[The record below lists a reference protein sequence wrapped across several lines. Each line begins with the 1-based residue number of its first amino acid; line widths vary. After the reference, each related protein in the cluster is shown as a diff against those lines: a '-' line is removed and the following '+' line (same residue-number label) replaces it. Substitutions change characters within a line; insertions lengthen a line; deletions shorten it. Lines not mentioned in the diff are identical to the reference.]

1 LNQDP
6 NQGEHVD
13 HVSLPQPV
21 LIEKSGAVLT
31 FTLNNPDA
39 ANEITGPMFDAMI
52 AALRSEAIEPT
63 ARVLRLR
70 ATGNA
75 FCKGRERAGRDA
87 VSIQAEVA
95 RLIELKKLL
104 RSSSLI
110 SVAEVQGDAFGFG
123 FGLAI
128 LCDFAIVSSAAR
140 LAFPEMKAG
149 LPPAAIM
156 AYLGRYALPK
166 RVFPMVLFG
175 EPMTPAVA
183 LDAGLIT
190 QIAEPDTLSLAT
202 DTLIERILALNET
215 GARDCKAFFQ
225 AAEENALEQNFRFA
239 TETLTVTTLR
249 LMQSR

>member
-1 LNQDP
+1 M
-6 NQGEHVD
+6 D

-21 LIEKSGAVLT
+21 IIERAGAVLT
-31 FTLNNPDA
+31 FTLNNPDSG
-39 ANEITGPMFDAMI
+39 NEITGPMFDAMV

-70 ATGNA
+70 AAGKA

-87 VSIQAEVA
+87 ASIHAEVA
-95 RLIELKKLL
+95 RLIELKRLL
-104 RSSSLI
+104 RGTSLI
-110 SVAEVQGDAFGFG
+110 TVAEVQGDAYGFG

-128 LCDFAIVSSAAR
+128 LCDFALVSTQAH

-175 EPMTPAVA
+175 DPLTPAVA
-183 LDAGLIT
+183 LEAGLIT
-190 QIAEPDTLSLAT
+190 QICEHEALPAAT
-202 DTLIERILALNET
+202 DALIERIIALNEA
-215 GARDCKAFFQ
+215 GARNCKGFFQ
-225 AAEENALEQNFRFA
+225 SAEENSLEQNFRYA
-239 TETLTVTTLR
+239 AETLTVSSLR
-249 LMQSR
+249 LMQNR

>member
-1 LNQDP
+1 M
-6 NQGEHVD
+6 D

-70 ATGNA
+70 AAGNA

-87 VSIQAEVA
+87 VSVHAEVA

-104 RSSSLI
+104 RSTSLI

-128 LCDFAIVSSAAR
+128 LCDFAIASSAAR

-175 EPMTPAVA
+175 DPMTPAVA
-183 LDAGLIT
+183 LEAGLIT
-190 QIAEPDTLSLAT
+190 QITEPDTLSVAT
-202 DTLIERILALNET
+202 DTLIERILALNEA
-215 GARDCKAFFQ
+215 GARNCKAFFQ

-239 TETLTVTTLR
+239 TETLTVTTMR
-249 LMQSR
+249 LLQSR

>member
-1 LNQDP
+1 
-6 NQGEHVD
+6 
-13 HVSLPQPV
+13 LPQPV

-70 ATGNA
+70 AAGNA

-87 VSIQAEVA
+87 VSVHAEVT

-175 EPMTPAVA
+175 DPMTPSVA
-183 LDAGLIT
+183 LEAGLIT
-190 QIAEPDTLSLAT
+190 QIAEPDTLSVAP
-202 DTLIERILALNET
+202 DTLIERILALNEA
-215 GARDCKAFFQ
+215 GARNCKAFFQ
-225 AAEENALEQNFRFA
+225 AAEENSLEQNFRFA
-239 TETLTVTTLR
+239 TETLTVTTMR

>member
-1 LNQDP
+1 MDQ
-6 NQGEHVD
+6 
-13 HVSLPQPV
+13 VSLPQPV

-70 ATGNA
+70 AAGNA

-87 VSIQAEVA
+87 VSVHAEVA

-104 RSSSLI
+104 RSTSLI

-128 LCDFAIVSSAAR
+128 LCDFAIASSAAR

-175 EPMTPAVA
+175 DPMTPAVA
-183 LDAGLIT
+183 LEAGLIT
-190 QIAEPDTLSLAT
+190 QIAEPDTLSVAT
-202 DTLIERILALNET
+202 DTLIERILALNEA
-215 GARDCKAFFQ
+215 GARNCKAFFQ

-239 TETLTVTTLR
+239 TETLTVTTMR
-249 LMQSR
+249 LLQSR

>member
-1 LNQDP
+1 
-6 NQGEHVD
+6 VD

-21 LIEKSGAVLT
+21 LIERTGAVLT

-39 ANEITGPMFDAMI
+39 NNEVTGPMFDAMI
-52 AALRSEAIEPT
+52 AALRSEAIEPA

-70 ATGNA
+70 AAGPA

-87 VSIQAEVA
+87 VSIHAEVT
-95 RLIELKKLL
+95 RLIELKRLL
-104 RSSSLI
+104 RSTSLI

-123 FGLAI
+123 FGLVI
-128 LCDFAIVSSAAR
+128 LCDFAIVSSEAR
-140 LAFPEMKAG
+140 VAFPEMKSG

-175 EPMTPAVA
+175 DPLSPAAA

-190 QIAEPDTLSLAT
+190 QISEPGLLASAT
-202 DTLIERILALNET
+202 DTLVERILALDET
-215 GARDCKAFFQ
+215 GARQCKAFFQ
-225 AAEENALEQNFRFA
+225 ATEENALEQNFRFA
-239 TETLTVTTLR
+239 TETLTATTLR
-249 LMQSR
+249 LLQKR

>member
-1 LNQDP
+1 
-6 NQGEHVD
+6 VD

-21 LIEKSGAVLT
+21 LIEKTGAVLT

-39 ANEITGPMFDAMI
+39 GNEVTGPMFDAMI
-52 AALRSEAIEPT
+52 AALRSEAIEPG

-87 VSIQAEVA
+87 ASIHAEVA
-95 RLIELKKLL
+95 RLIELKQLL
-104 RSSSLI
+104 RSTSLI
-110 SVAEVQGDAFGFG
+110 SIAEVQGDAFGFG

-128 LCDFAIVSSAAR
+128 LCDFAIVSSDAR

-166 RVFPMVLFG
+166 HVFPMVLFG
-175 EPMTPAVA
+175 DPLTPAVA
-183 LDAGLIT
+183 LHAGLIT
-190 QIAEPDTLSLAT
+190 QVSTPDTLAGAA
-202 DTLIERILALNET
+202 DALIERILALDEA
-215 GARDCKAFFQ
+215 GARQCKAFFQ
-225 AAEENALEQNFRFA
+225 AAEESALEQNFRLA
-239 TETLTVTTLR
+239 TETLTVTSLR
-249 LMQSR
+249 LMQNR